1 MTGKTI
7 KEVFGEELNSADK
20 GRKFKKLSLT
30 ELDSVSGGEMDEKQ
44 EKLLRLVLSKPKNLD
59 NCTLGEVVELIPQYY
74 EEYFSK
80 FPNVRISDI
89 LFWILEHWDEI

>member
-1 MTGKTI
+1 MTRKTL

-20 GRKFKKLSLT
+20 RRKFKKLGLS
-30 ELDSVSGGEMDEKQ
+30 ELDGVSGGEMDETQ
-44 EKLLRLVLSKPKNLD
+44 QKLLRFIVSKSKKYD
-59 NCTLGEVVELIPQYY
+59 ECTLAEVHELIPQYY